1 MEDLFE
7 LNPKVSTAICVLIG
21 YLLIDDFTANEQN
34 VIGNWLMLISQLII
48 TNSASQGLVER
59 RVHGTVM
66 NINSKEV
73 KNLYN
78 PFEYNIEYLRK
89 ILSKVYPK
97 EMKSV
102 FNSLR
107 NEINK
112 MEDKY
117 GGLFN

>member
-1 MEDLFE
+1 MEDLFN

-21 YLLIDDFTANEQN
+21 YFTANEQN

-48 TNSASQGLVER
+48 TNSASQGLIER

-66 NINSKEV
+66 NINSKDV

-78 PFEYNIEYLRK
+78 PLEYNIEYLRK
-89 ILSKVYPK
+89 ILSEVYPE
-97 EMKSV
+97 EMKAV
-102 FNSLR
+102 FASLR
-107 NEINK
+107 NEIDK

-117 GGLFN
+117 GGLYN

>member
-1 MEDLFE
+1 MEDLFN

-48 TNSASQGLVER
+48 TNSASQGLIER
-59 RVHGTVM
+59 RVHGTIM
-66 NINSKEV
+66 NINSKDA

-78 PFEYNIEYLRK
+78 PLEYNIEYLRK
-89 ILSKVYPK
+89 ILSEIYPE
-97 EMKSV
+97 EMKRV
-102 FNSLR
+102 FASLR
-107 NEINK
+107 NEIDK

-117 GGLFN
+117 GGLYN